1 MRRQLPQTPILTL
14 GDVKNV
20 AGLDMDLSKNGKQD
34 IILWYEDG
42 QARMLLRIGEE
53 VPPVFI
59 ALDADSNPTA
69 ISALPDDGR

>member
-14 GDVKNV
+14 GDVENV

-34 IILWYEDG
+34 IIFWYEDG
-42 QARMLLRIGEE
+42 QARMLLRIGEDD
-53 VPPVFI
+53 PPVFI